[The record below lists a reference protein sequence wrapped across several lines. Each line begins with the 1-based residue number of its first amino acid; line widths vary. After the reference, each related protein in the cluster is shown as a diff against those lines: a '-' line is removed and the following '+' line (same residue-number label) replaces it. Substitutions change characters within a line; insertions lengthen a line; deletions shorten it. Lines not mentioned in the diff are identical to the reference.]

1 MFEILDKNNSVTQ
14 QIIQYEKEIYIV
26 NMLIRTL
33 YSNDVNKDECYRIIE
48 KFKEK
53 ALNNT

>member
-33 YSNDVNKDECYRIIE
+33 YSNDVNKDECCRIIE